1 MPLCLQAADSVG
13 MSMMYT
19 LATSAKEWLRDKY
32 GNAQQEEEVDE
43 APKEEVG

>member
-1 MPLCLQAADSVG
+1 

-32 GNAQQEEEVDE
+32 GNAPPEEAEDE
-43 APKEEVG
+43 APKEEVHTRKRKH